1 MSLSQPSLSI
11 ARQDLEMDLTDASCR
26 SDPEISVVP
35 RALRAAPH
43 SLADVES
50 TLEQQ
55 LRDEVAQ
62 HRRSSKDLA
71 GGLGVRWNP
80 DLEAAI
86 APSLFSYETERCKAL
101 LLDNPNQD
109 LLTC

>member
-1 MSLSQPSLSI
+1 M
-11 ARQDLEMDLTDASCR
+11 
-26 SDPEISVVP
+26 
-35 RALRAAPH
+35 RAAPH

-86 APSLFSYETERCKAL
+86 APSLFSYETERCEAL
-101 LLDNPNQD
+101 LLDTQTK
-109 LLTC
+109 TCSAC

>member
-1 MSLSQPSLSI
+1 M
-11 ARQDLEMDLTDASCR
+11 
-26 SDPEISVVP
+26 VP

-86 APSLFSYETERCKAL
+86 APSLFSYETERCEAL
-101 LLDNPNQD
+101 PSRHPNKD
-109 LLTC
+109 LSAC